1 MSVYWF
7 FLFFLLDKLKT
18 SIKKIDIQFQLL
30 STSKLWFLFI
40 PAKLSFTIEHPKLR

>member
-7 FLFFLLDKLKT
+7 FLSFLLDKLKT

-30 STSKLWFLFI
+30 STCEIVVFI
-40 PAKLSFTIEHPKLR
+40 YSG